1 MDYKSIRTMVE
12 EGIGTIILDRAPLNW
27 LNIAMMEEINDALTA
42 FKKQQVKLL
51 VFKAEGKAFS
61 VGVEVAEHM
70 GGLAEKMIDVFH
82 GIFRKMDDLGV
93 PSIAVVDGAA
103 LGGGCEV
110 AIYCDMVVA
119 SERAKFGQ
127 PEIQVGV
134 FPPIAA
140 LIMPR
145 IMGRKKA
152 MELILGGE
160 TIGAK
165 DAQELGLVNAVY
177 PVDTFAEDVEKF
189 IKKFKGLSGVVMKST
204 RKACLEG
211 LGDDLGK
218 GLQNIENIYLKELMA
233 TNDAMEGLHAFLD
246 KRKPVWKEK

>member
-70 GGLAEKMIDVFH
+70 GGLAEKMIEVFH

-110 AIYCDMVVA
+110 AI
-119 SERAKFGQ
+119 
-127 PEIQVGV
+127 
-134 FPPIAA
+134 
-140 LIMPR
+140 
-145 IMGRKKA
+145 
-152 MELILGGE
+152 
-160 TIGAK
+160 
-165 DAQELGLVNAVY
+165 
-177 PVDTFAEDVEKF
+177 
-189 IKKFKGLSGVVMKST
+189 
-204 RKACLEG
+204 
-211 LGDDLGK
+211 
-218 GLQNIENIYLKELMA
+218 
-233 TNDAMEGLHAFLD
+233 
-246 KRKPVWKEK
+246 